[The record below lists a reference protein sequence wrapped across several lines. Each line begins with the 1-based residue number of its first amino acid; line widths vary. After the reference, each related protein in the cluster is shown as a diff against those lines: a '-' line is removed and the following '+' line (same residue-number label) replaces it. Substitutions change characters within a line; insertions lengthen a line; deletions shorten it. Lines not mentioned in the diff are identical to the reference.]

1 MPGRLGGG
9 GGGAG
14 LEPLVADTPQYTRPR
29 PPHPSTHQGP
39 RGQRSA
45 SAPLQVGKAFLD
57 TVNKCHMVHV
67 DGIDGVAQHWE
78 VLLEVKLLL
87 VGDMHDGKE
96 ACAPGEAWQC
106 VARHKLQCIVAIWS
120 TCLLHGMALEKK
132 M

>member
-1 MPGRLGGG
+1 MPIVPTPPDLDHI
-9 GGGAG
+9 
-14 LEPLVADTPQYTRPR
+14 VAPA
-29 PPHPSTHQGP
+29 
-39 RGQRSA
+39 QRSA
-45 SAPLQVGKAFLD
+45 SAPLHVGKAFLD

-87 VGDMHDGKE
+87 VGDMQDGKE
-96 ACAPGEAWQC
+96 AGAPGEAWQC
-106 VARHKLQCIVAIWS
+106 VARHKLQWIVAILS